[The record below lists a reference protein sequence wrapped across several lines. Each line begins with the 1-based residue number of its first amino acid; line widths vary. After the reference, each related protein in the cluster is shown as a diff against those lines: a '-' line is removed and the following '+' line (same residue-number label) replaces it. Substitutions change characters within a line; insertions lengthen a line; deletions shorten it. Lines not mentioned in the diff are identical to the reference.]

1 MSSRCLSFSS
11 FHQAREELSSHD
23 EIAEQ
28 YRKMLLVRDSGS
40 ETEVDRSEVD
50 EPQAPI
56 DDYDEVLDEFERP
69 EAEEQEAEQQHGAS
83 GHGWTRE
90 MQEEEEELAREEPPA
105 TSSKAAGMPPSA
117 KPSSPTCELKRG
129 PQNLRL

>member
-1 MSSRCLSFSS
+1 
-11 FHQAREELSSHD
+11 
-23 EIAEQ
+23 
-28 YRKMLLVRDSGS
+28 MLLVRDSGS

-83 GHGWTRE
+83 VHGWTRE
-90 MQEEEEELAREEPPA
+90 MQEEEELAREEPPA

-117 KPSSPTCELKRG
+117 KPSSPTCELNRG
-129 PQNLRL
+129 PPNLRL